1 MMRFTLKT
9 LLTILLLGPMLAPMG
24 VNASM
29 GHHTSNMQDCLKY
42 CIELLDQN
50 APEQG
55 VIVKVSESGVIPD
68 GQSIIVVQLWD
79 RYLQK
84 ITAAHRNI
92 GLILKTQKRE

>member
-1 MMRFTLKT
+1 MMNFTLKT

-24 VNASM
+24 VSASM
-29 GHHTSNMQDCLKY
+29 GHHTSNMKDCLKY
-42 CIELLDQN
+42 CLELMDQN
-50 APEQG
+50 AAEQG

-68 GQSIIVVQLWD
+68 VQSIVVVELWD

-84 ITAAHRNI
+84 ITVAHRDV